1 MGYIFVDES
10 GDLGFDFEKKRTSKH
25 FIISFLFSTSPRP
38 LQKAVKRTFKSMP
51 DRHRMNHSGVL
62 HATKENPRVRT
73 KLLKAIGESEEVTI
87 LSIYLNKSRVYTRL
101 QDEKQVLYNYVTNIL
116 LDRIFS
122 KKLLPTNQRIV
133 LVASQRETNRF
144 LNDNFKS
151 YLNSQ
156 VKSNHSLDINIVI
169 KTPAEEKA
177 LQAAD
182 FVSWA
187 LFRNQ
192 EIGDDS
198 YYNLIKGRIIEESPL
213 FP

>member
-1 MGYIFVDES
+1 
-10 GDLGFDFEKKRTSKH
+10 
-25 FIISFLFSTSPRP
+25 
-38 LQKAVKRTFKSMP
+38 MP